1 MTDRV
6 PSACGSAVSL
16 RTPLDHMDRS
26 PQGEGASARGAGVGC
41 EGALG
46 GIRIA
51 SGVCDAGLRRGDHVA
66 RCVLPER
73 TGACSP
79 TWRGDGGRTSMTREL
94 DSI

>member
-1 MTDRV
+1 MTDQR
-6 PSACGSAVSL
+6 AQRL
-16 RTPLDHMDRS
+16 RLGGELAHALGPYGPVTA
-26 PQGEGASARGAGVGC
+26 GEGASARGAGVGC

-94 DSI
+94 DFI